1 MRRASLSVLLLL
13 LLTACG
19 TSPTGRSQLTA
30 PSPLQGFSAVY
41 SEFDMHLQLV
51 VATNAPSCKEEEC
64 VADRAFDQRILVLGR
79 RLADLAFRQHSDLY
93 LRFPRFEF
101 VVADK
106 ADPGS
111 ASSVGGT
118 VVIYRGVRRLNL
130 DDAALAFVLAREMSH
145 VIAGHHDENVTTS
158 ILVAVA
164 AQILFP
170 VLNIGA
176 IISGG
181 AASSA
186 AASTAASSVA
196 TTTAVTSAASFA
208 GSRALRASFRPY
220 QVKEAEAMAMELLV
234 AGGWDAREVGD
245 QLEGLRAPL
254 PNDVSWIVELRESAQ
269 RVASQMQG
277 PVLPEVAEPDPALQI
292 TPELPAARLL
302 PAAKPPF

>member
-1 MRRASLSVLLLL
+1 M
-13 LLTACG
+13 
-19 TSPTGRSQLTA
+19 
-30 PSPLQGFSAVY
+30 Y
-41 SEFDMHLQLV
+41 SEFDMRLQLV
-51 VATNAPSCKEEEC
+51 VAANAPTCREEEC
-64 VADRAFDQRILVLGR
+64 VADRAFDQRILMLGR
-79 RLADLAFRQHSDLY
+79 RLADMAFRQHSDLY

-101 VVADK
+101 IVADK

-111 ASSVGGT
+111 ASSAGGT
-118 VVIYRGVRRLNL
+118 VVIYRGVRRLDL

-170 VLNIGA
+170 VLNLGSIF
-176 IISGG
+176 SGS
-181 AASSA
+181 AAATSA
-186 AASTAASSVA
+186 AASTAATSVA

-220 QVKEAEAMAMELLV
+220 QVREAETLAMELLV

-245 QLEGLRAPL
+245 QLESLRAAL
-254 PNDVSWIVELRESAQ
+254 PDDVSWVVELRESAQ
-269 RVASQMQG
+269 RIASQMQG
-277 PVLPEVAEPDPALQI
+277 PMLPEYPEFEPPVQI
-292 TPELPAARLL
+292 TPELPAPRPL